1 MAAMTT
7 TQETTDVAFD
17 PMEALNDRLL
27 LKVER
32 VAQALDLSRSQ
43 VAEMIATGE
52 LPSIK
57 IGRSRRVPVAALR
70 QWIAEQAAGQGA

>member
-1 MAAMTT
+1 MRHDA
-7 TQETTDVAFD
+7 ETPAGIDEV
-17 PMEALNDRLL
+17 PYQLEEALSERLL

-32 VAQALDLSRSQ
+32 VALALDLSRSQ

-70 QWIAEQAAGQGA
+70 QWIAEQAAD

>member
-1 MAAMTT
+1 MP
-7 TQETTDVAFD
+7 FD

-32 VAQALDLSRSQ
+32 AAQALDLSRSQ
-43 VAEMIATGE
+43 VAQMIATGE

-70 QWIAEQAAGQGA
+70 RWIADQADAA

>member
-1 MAAMTT
+1 MRYPA
-7 TQETTDVAFD
+7 ETPPGPAEVPF
-17 PMEALNDRLL
+17 PPEEALSERLL

-32 VAQALDLSRSQ
+32 VALALDLSRSQ

-70 QWIAEQAAGQGA
+70 RGIADQAAD